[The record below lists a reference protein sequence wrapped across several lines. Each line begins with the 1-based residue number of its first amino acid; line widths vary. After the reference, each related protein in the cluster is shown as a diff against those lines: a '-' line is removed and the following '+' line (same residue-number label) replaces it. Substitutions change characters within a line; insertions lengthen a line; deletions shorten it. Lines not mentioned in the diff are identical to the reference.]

1 MRIRRN
7 APGPVYVVVL
17 STASLLS
24 FCVPAASAAPPSLA
38 CRYVEAGV
46 AGPVGNLLE
55 IDGTGNVAID
65 RDGEQIVVSLAKSI
79 GWLKEREIEC
89 TGGTPTVATVDRIAY
104 TAPPDL
110 GQILID
116 QRGGRF
122 APGPTDEVEGDE
134 IEIVIRFP
142 ADADNR
148 PYVHV
153 LGTAG
158 ADLITASDVRAD
170 LVTAVSRRSGVA
182 GINLNL
188 RDDNSYVDP
197 DVIVT
202 RPRRTIVKLDGYGG
216 ADKLVAAG
224 SGFLGPLSL
233 APLVL
238 MGGEGKDYLYGSQRG
253 DHLEGEAGD
262 DLIVGRGGRDFVF
275 AGAGRDEVRGG
286 RGGDWIW
293 DAHTNEDDTQLDLL
307 AGGRGNDH
315 ILSGRGVRDRVL
327 CGSGFDEVWVDP
339 FDHWTGHGCDEAHVS
354 QLHRPL

>member
-7 APGPVYVVVL
+7 APGPIYVVVL
-17 STASLLS
+17 SIASLLS
-24 FCVPAASAAPPSLA
+24 FCVPPASAAPPSLA

-55 IDGTGNVAID
+55 IDGTGNVAIA
-65 RDGEQIVVSLAKSI
+65 RDGEQIVVYEAKSI
-79 GWLKEREIEC
+79 GWLKERKIEC
-89 TGGTPTVATVDRIAY
+89 SGGVPTVTTVDRVAY
-104 TAPPDL
+104 DAPPDL

-116 QRGGRF
+116 ERDGRLE
-122 APGPTDEVEGDE
+122 PGATDEPAGDDE
-134 IEIVIRFP
+134 IEVSIQIP
-142 ADADNR
+142 QTGEHR
-148 PYVHV
+148 PNVHV

-158 ADLITASDVRAD
+158 PDLVAAADLRGERV
-170 LVTAVSRRSGVA
+170 
-182 GINLNL
+182 GINLNVRHDRAY
-188 RDDNSYVDP
+188 RDA
-197 DVIVT
+197 DVIISK
-202 RPRRTIVKLDGYGG
+202 PRRAIVKIDGYGG
-216 ADKLVAAG
+216 ADRLLATGAAG
-224 SGFLGPLSL
+224 GAGFLGPLSL
-233 APLVL
+233 SSLVL
-238 MGGEGKDYLYGSQRG
+238 LGGEGEDFLLGGFKG
-253 DHLEGEAGD
+253 DHLEGEGGD

-275 AGAGRDEVRGG
+275 AGSGRDEVRGG

-354 QLHRPL
+354 KLHRPL